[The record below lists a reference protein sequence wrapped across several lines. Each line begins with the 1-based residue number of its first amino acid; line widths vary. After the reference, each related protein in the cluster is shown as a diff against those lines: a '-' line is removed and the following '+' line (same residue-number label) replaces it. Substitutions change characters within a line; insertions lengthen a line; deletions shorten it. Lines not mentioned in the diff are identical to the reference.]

1 MLLPTSIKYNIVL
14 FSILGGILTG
24 VLFDG
29 YRLIRGVGAPRAIV
43 IIEDVLFGGLCGLIV
58 FTFLLY
64 TNYAFLGLY
73 VYIGIVLGFVVYMK
87 TLSSYILKVERSS
100 ARKAGKGSRVIIKNF
115 IYICKIIIYK
125 IFEKSK

>member
-1 MLLPTSIKYNIVL
+1 MLLPTNIQYDIII

-24 VLFDG
+24 ILFDG
-29 YRLIRGVGAPRAIV
+29 YRLIRGVGIQKFIV
-43 IIEDVLFGGLCGLIV
+43 IIEDLLFGGLCGLTV

-73 VYIGIVLGFVVYMK
+73 VYISIIFGFIFYIK
-87 TLSSYILKVERSS
+87 TFSPFILKIEKEGAS
-100 ARKAGKGSRVIIKNF
+100 KASKGFRIIFKNIMYVF
-115 IYICKIIIYK
+115 KLIIYK

>member
-1 MLLPTSIKYNIVL
+1 MVLPINIQYNIII

-29 YRLIRGVGAPRAIV
+29 YRIIRGVGVPKLIMV
-43 IIEDVLFGGLCGLIV
+43 IEDILFGGLCGLIV

-73 VYIGIVLGFVVYMK
+73 VYIGIFLGFIIYLRMF
-87 TLSSYILKVERSS
+87 SSFILKIENNSV
-100 ARKAGKGSRVIIKNF
+100 RKATKGWRIIFKNIAYVF
-115 IYICKIIIYK
+115 KLIFYK
-125 IFEKSK
+125 IFEKNK